1 VDCGA
6 NIGLATLYWKKRYPR
21 AEVVAVEAD
30 PAIYAYLVDNL
41 ARSGVTGV
49 RALNQ
54 AVWHSAGE
62 LVFASQGADGGRLIG
77 DASATSARTIRVPA
91 VPLHELLGDGPVDL
105 LKMDIEG
112 AECDV
117 LAGQDAALARVKR
130 VFVEYHSYVKNP
142 QRLDELLALFRRSG
156 FRVQIHPELISP
168 RPFVTRPDDDGMDH
182 RLNIYAWRE

>member
-1 VDCGA
+1 M
-6 NIGLATLYWKKRYPR
+6 
-21 AEVVAVEAD
+21 
-30 PAIYAYLVDNL
+30 
-41 ARSGVTGV
+41 
-49 RALNQ
+49 
-54 AVWHSAGE
+54 
-62 LVFASQGADGGRLIG
+62 IG
-77 DASATSARTIRVPA
+77 DASATSARTIRVSA
-91 VPLHELLGDGPVDL
+91 VPLRELLGDEPVDL

-117 LAGQDAALARVKR
+117 LAGQDAALAQVKR

-168 RPFVTRPDDDGMDH
+168 RPFVARPDDDGMDH